1 MGITERKIRQREE
14 MRSLILK
21 SAWQIVKEEGWQSLS
36 IRKIADS
43 IEYSI
48 PVIYNHFEN
57 KDEIVLYFT
66 VEGYRLLGNEI
77 RDAKGVF
84 KDPTKQ
90 LEAMAQAYWNFAF
103 QNVEYYQ
110 VMFGLGI
117 PACERVSQVK
127 EMKTVSDIMISS
139 IQDAIALGNQPQIDY
154 FLKFHT
160 YWSLLHGLVS
170 IHMIEGQGSPDITKQ
185 MILQDAIAGFIRSLQ

>member
-1 MGITERKIRQREE
+1 MGITERKLRQREE
-14 MRSLILK
+14 MKALILK
-21 SAWQIVKEEGWQSLS
+21 AAWQIVKEEGWQSLS

-66 VEGYRLLGNEI
+66 VEGYRLLGSEI
-77 RDAKGVF
+77 RKAKGF
-84 KDPTKQ
+84 FNEPTKQ

-103 QNVEYYQ
+103 ENTEYYQ
-110 VMFGLGI
+110 IMFGLGI

-127 EMKTVSDIMISS
+127 EMKVVSEIMISS
-139 IQDAIALGNQPQIDY
+139 IQEAIALGNQPKVDY

-170 IHMIEGQGSPDITKQ
+170 IHMIEGQGAPDVAKQ
-185 MILQDAIAGFIRSLQ
+185 LILQDAIAGFIRSLQ

>member
-57 KDEIVLYFT
+57 KDEIVLHFT
-66 VEGYRLLGNEI
+66 VEGYRLLGNAI
-77 RDAKGVF
+77 RDAKGAF

-127 EMKTVSDIMISS
+127 EMKAVSDIMISS

-170 IHMIEGQGSPDITKQ
+170 IHMIEGQGAPDITKQ

>member
-1 MGITERKIRQREE
+1 
-14 MRSLILK
+14 
-21 SAWQIVKEEGWQSLS
+21 
-36 IRKIADS
+36 
-43 IEYSI
+43 
-48 PVIYNHFEN
+48 
-57 KDEIVLYFT
+57 
-66 VEGYRLLGNEI
+66 
-77 RDAKGVF
+77 
-84 KDPTKQ
+84 
-90 LEAMAQAYWNFAF
+90 
-103 QNVEYYQ
+103 
-110 VMFGLGI
+110 MFGLGI

-127 EMKTVSDIMISS
+127 EMRTVSDIMISS